1 MSESVFDKIKCL
13 AALPSENQN
22 NLLPDIQSKV
32 RQSKQKIVILDDDP
46 TGTQTIHGL
55 PVLTNWTVE
64 NIIKE
69 LQQDYP
75 AFFVLTNSRSLNS
88 HDACDLGR
96 NIGENLK
103 AATETTGIETVVI
116 SRSDSTLRGH
126 FPQEVDAVAEAM
138 GDLNLPYLVIPFFL
152 EGGRFTINDVHYVQ
166 EGDQLIPAAQTSYA
180 RDASFGFKNSNL
192 CQWVEEKTS
201 GRIAKDAVC
210 SISLDDIR
218 LGGPKQ
224 VTEKLLQVP
233 NSSACI
239 VNAASYS
246 DIEVFVAGLLEAEKQ
261 GKRFL
266 YRTAASFVRVRAGI
280 KPRKDMLAKQELVS
294 DTKNGGLFIVG
305 SYVPKTTAQVK
316 ALIESTDII
325 PVEINVNNLLDDQ
338 VREREVSLAVENATK
353 ALVKG
358 KDAVIYTSRSLIK
371 GKDAESSLK
380 IGQRVSAALITIVE
394 GIKCQP
400 RYLVAKGGITS
411 SDVATK
417 GFNVQRAMVLGQVLP
432 GIPVWKL
439 GEETRYPGMP
449 YIIFPGNVGDDLA
462 LSTILKKLI

>member
-13 AALPSENQN
+13 TALPSEKQN
-22 NLLPDIQSKV
+22 NLLSDIQSKV
-32 RQSKQKIVILDDDP
+32 RQTKQKIVILDDDP
-46 TGTQTIHGL
+46 TGTQTIHSL
-55 PVLTNWTVE
+55 PVLTNWAVE

-69 LQQDYP
+69 LQQDDP
-75 AFFVLTNSRSLNS
+75 AFFILTNSRSLNS

-96 NIGENLK
+96 KIGENLK
-103 AATETTGIETVVI
+103 AATKTTGIETVVI

-138 GDLNLPYLVIPFFL
+138 GDSNLPYLVIPFFL

-180 RDASFGFKNSNL
+180 SDASFGFKNSNL

-201 GRIAKDAVC
+201 GRITKEAVC

-224 VTEKLLQVP
+224 VTEKLLKA
-233 NSSACI
+233 NNYSACI
-239 VNAASYS
+239 VNAASYR
-246 DIEVFVAGLLEAEKQ
+246 DIEVFVTGLLEAEKQ
-261 GKRFL
+261 EKRFL
-266 YRTAASFVRVRAGI
+266 YRTAASFVRVRVGI
-280 KPRKDMLAKQELVS
+280 KPRKDMLAKRELIS

-305 SYVPKTTAQVK
+305 SHVPKTTAQVK

-353 ALVKG
+353 ALLKG
-358 KDAVIYTSRSLIK
+358 EDTVIYTSRDLITGQNAVSSLI
-371 GKDAESSLK
+371 
-380 IGQRVSAALITIVE
+380 IGQRISAALITIVKS
-394 GIKCQP
+394 IKCQP

-411 SDVATK
+411 SDIATK
-417 GFNVQRAMVLGQVLP
+417 GLNVQRAMVLGQVLP

-449 YIIFPGNVGDDLA
+449 YIIFPGNVGDDSALA
-462 LSTILKKLI
+462 AILKKLS